1 MTSPEE
7 VYLKSIPSKNQDLE
21 LSILFVGTQMAI
33 GGAQKVLLEQ
43 ALWFY
48 ERGHKVMAVF
58 FYDKEGLHQKWQD
71 ISPFPIHSLN
81 AFQQGGNVLVNSF
94 SLLSGLWKLWKL
106 MRWEKFDVIESFTH
120 DSNMVALP
128 LAWLAGIVIRIASH
142 QGVIDGFQRWREKLH
157 SWIINLGIA
166 DILVAVS
173 TRTQRQ
179 AEAEGVKPERITV
192 IPNGITPIDL
202 ELVNRSNTRKEAGVT
217 NSDLYLLSVGRLVYQ
232 KGHEFL
238 IHAMPNVLRQ
248 YPNTKVGI
256 CGDGI
261 LRPQLEEK
269 ILKLDLSNSV
279 ELLGQWDDV
288 SRFLAIADVFILP
301 SRWEGLPIA
310 LLEAMSVGLPVIATR
325 VEGVEEVV
333 EDQVHG
339 LLVPVEDSEALEKA
353 ILQLINDPKQ
363 RNEMGMAASL
373 RIKQQY
379 TVNHMCEEYLK
390 IIKKLSSLKIR
401 SAKTRI

>member
-1 MTSPEE
+1 LTSLEE
-7 VYLKSIPSKNQDLE
+7 VHLKSIPSKDQDLK
-21 LSILFVGTQMAI
+21 LSILFVGTQMAT
-33 GGAQKVLLEQ
+33 GGAQRVLLDQ

-48 ERGHKVMAVF
+48 ERRHKVTAVF
-58 FYDKEGLHQKWQD
+58 FYDKEGLYQKWQD
-71 ISPFPIHSLN
+71 MSPFPIHNLN
-81 AFQQGGNVLVNSF
+81 AFRPGANVLVNSF

-106 MRWEKFDVIESFTH
+106 MRREKVDAIESFTH
-120 DSNMVALP
+120 DSNMLALP
-128 LAWLAGIVIRIASH
+128 VAWFANVLIRIASH
-142 QGVIDGFQRWREKLH
+142 QGAIDEFPRWREKLH
-157 SWIINLGIA
+157 SWMVNLGIA

-173 TRTQRQ
+173 TGTQRQ
-179 AEAEGVKPERITV
+179 AEREGVKLERIAV

-202 ELVNRSNTRKEAGVT
+202 ELVNRSNARKQAGMT
-217 NSDLYLLSVGRLVYQ
+217 NGDLYLLSVGRLVYQ

-248 YPNTKVGI
+248 YPSMKVGI
-256 CGDGI
+256 CGEGV
-261 LRPQLEEK
+261 LRSQLEEQ
-269 ILKLDLSNSV
+269 ISKLDLSDSV
-279 ELLGQWDDV
+279 KLLGQWDDV
-288 SRFLAIADVFILP
+288 SQFLALTDIFVLP

-325 VEGVEEVV
+325 VEGVEDVV

-339 LLVPVEDSEALEKA
+339 LLVPVEDSEALAKA

-373 RIKQQY
+373 RVKQLY

-390 IIKKLSSLKIR
+390 IIKKLRSLKIPWV
-401 SAKTRI
+401 KT